1 MRRILLVS
9 ETTGFLIQSIQE
21 QLTEKGFEA
30 AVAKIEINSINDS
43 LGGADLILVN
53 VSDSLQTYKQALIY
67 LKDRAIGEDIPVF
80 LLGDHHDVDEVGEGD
95 LKQTI
100 RKKIYRPIDVRE
112 VVQLIED
119 YLEANNRHEKKKI
132 LVVDDSGV
140 MLRSVKSW
148 LEEKYQVILAN
159 SGAMAIKYL
168 VTNQPDLILL
178 DYEMPVVDGKQV
190 LEMIRTENDFKNVPV
205 IFLTSHDDKDIIM
218 DIMALKPEGYL
229 LKTLKPDDIKKAVDD
244 FFLKRQLV

>member
-21 QLTEKGFEA
+21 QLTERGYEA
-30 AVAKIEINSINDS
+30 KVAKIEINSINDGLS
-43 LGGADLILVN
+43 STDLILVN

-80 LLGDHHDVDEVGEGD
+80 LLGDHHDVDEVGEAD

-100 RKKIYRPIDVRE
+100 RRKIYRPIDVRE

-119 YLEANNRHEKKKI
+119 YLDANDRHEKKKI

-229 LKTLKPDDIKKAVDD
+229 LKTLKPNEIKKAVDD